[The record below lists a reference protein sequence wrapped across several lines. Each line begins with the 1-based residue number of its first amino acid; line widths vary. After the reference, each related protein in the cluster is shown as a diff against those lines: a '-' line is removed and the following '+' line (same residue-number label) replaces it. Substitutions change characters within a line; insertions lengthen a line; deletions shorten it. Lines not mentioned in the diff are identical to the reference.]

1 MATIV
6 IDNADKTT
14 VELFRSVAQTQGIKI
29 SVIDDKE
36 EKAKVGKTLLADPL
50 AFNKALDSMPIL
62 EGYDDVEIFPRNDCP
77 AREIDWSE

>member
-29 SVIDDKE
+29 S
-36 EKAKVGKTLLADPL
+36 GKSKSGKNTAC
-50 AFNKALDSMPIL
+50 
-62 EGYDDVEIFPRNDCP
+62 RP
-77 AREIDWSE
+77 ACI